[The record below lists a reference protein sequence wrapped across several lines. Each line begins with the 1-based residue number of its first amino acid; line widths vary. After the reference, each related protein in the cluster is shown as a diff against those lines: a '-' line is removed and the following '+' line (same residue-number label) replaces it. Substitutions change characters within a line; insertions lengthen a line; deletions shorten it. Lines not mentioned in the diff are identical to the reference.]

1 MLHVANDPQRRPTSR
16 RPRLLGRRRGFS
28 IVELLVVVAIIVA
41 LLSILIVALGLAAK
55 RATAANTQFLLGS
68 ITKGVEAFKADMGY
82 LPPVLGRNPA
92 SGAPAPS
99 TGIGLAR
106 DFVPPPRWL
115 VDPITGE
122 PTPASIAAL
131 QDWYSYTSI
140 AEYLLGYGDRFADG
154 YGAMGT
160 LPAPSGTPGAKET
173 PLLGMRSPG
182 SDGVWGAV
190 NSPLNGA
197 AGANG
202 RFAFRNVG
210 GFAATNASAGNATV
224 LSGKVSGPYL
234 ELKDDA
240 LLGGITGFDAAGEP
254 IVVRPGEVTNF
265 DALPKVVLDYWGN
278 PIHYFRRPFTVAGTP
293 SGNFWSSL
301 NSADPKTFESES
313 VNRDLGDLIA
323 LRPFEFKPGE
333 DAVGVPDADG
343 DTATLGRFKAASF
356 AVMSRGPDRAWEK
369 NRRRGG
375 DIPNRDNLVEVGQ

>member
-1 MLHVANDPQRRPTSR
+1 MLHVSNDLQRRTGR
-16 RPRLLGRRRGFS
+16 RASTARRGFS

-115 VDPITGE
+115 VDPNGI
-122 PTPASIAAL
+122 PSPASIAAL

-160 LPAPSGTPGAKET
+160 LPAASGTPGAKEV

-182 SDGVWGAV
+182 TDGVWNAV
-190 NSPLNGA
+190 NAPLNGA
-197 AGANG
+197 ASANG
-202 RFAFRNVG
+202 RYAFRNVG

-254 IVVRPGEVTNF
+254 IVVRPGEVSNF

-278 PIHYFRRPFTVAGTP
+278 PIQYYRRPFDVAGTP

-301 NSADPKTFESES
+301 NSADPKSLEPES
-313 VNRDLGDLIA
+313 VGRDLGDLIA
-323 LRPFEFKPGE
+323 LRPFDFKPGE
-333 DAVGVPDADG
+333 DAIGVPDADG
-343 DTATLGRFKAASF
+343 DTSTLGRYKAARF
-356 AVMSRGPDRAWEK
+356 AVMSRGPDRKWDK
-369 NRRRGG
+369 NRRRDNAG
-375 DIPNRDNLVEVGQ
+375 DDPNKDNLVEVGQ